1 MDGNLPWTLVGIGAF
16 IAIVVEILGI
26 PVLPFAIGLYL
37 PIHLSTPMMVGGLV
51 KWIVD
56 KKSTSEKEKKD
67 TDANGVLYSSGMIA
81 GEGLVGIF
89 LAILAII
96 PVRDTNVGN
105 IIGEFLPQM
114 FPALADANV
123 GNIIGLAAFALLTFS
138 LWKFCYRKTK
148 KS

>member
-1 MDGNLPWTLVGIGAF
+1 
-16 IAIVVEILGI
+16 
-26 PVLPFAIGLYL
+26 
-37 PIHLSTPMMVGGLV
+37 
-51 KWIVD
+51 
-56 KKSTSEKEKKD
+56 
-67 TDANGVLYSSGMIA
+67 MIA